1 MERKS
6 LGQST
11 TLPIQPK
18 PVSPDNKKLL
28 LLGLQLLSKS
38 LKVPCAVVPP
48 QKQDSPSPAI
58 KYETSPPN
66 SPSKDS
72 GSEDSEIGSPDSNT
86 RKRKRMGN
94 SELTEQE
101 KREKRYVADRHV
113 CLWFRTFPVR
123 KMT

>member
-1 MERKS
+1 MEKKS
-6 LGQST
+6 LGPST

-18 PVSPDNKKLL
+18 PVSPDNNKLL

-48 QKQDSPSPAI
+48 QKQDSPSPTI

-66 SPSKDS
+66 SPKDS
-72 GSEDSEIGSPDSNT
+72 GSEDSEIGSPDPNT
-86 RKRKRMGN
+86 RKRKRVGN

-101 KREKRYVADRHV
+101 KREKRYVVYRIAMFV
-113 CLWFRTFPVR
+113 CG
-123 KMT
+123 